1 LSDWN
6 SRFAINSKRRSISN
20 NNPSSFRV
28 GGFMAIIESV
38 AAIGSIIAIV
48 GMTIFMVRELFR

>member
-1 LSDWN
+1 
-6 SRFAINSKRRSISN
+6 
-20 NNPSSFRV
+20 
-28 GGFMAIIESV
+28 MAIIESV

>member
-1 LSDWN
+1 MGIV
-6 SRFAINSKRRSISN
+6 AT
-20 NNPSSFRV
+20 
-28 GGFMAIIESV
+28 V